1 MGEHMQYAVAP
12 TDGLLDPVY
21 QFEGDANV
29 WRDWRKTATL
39 VKHLTWRHLAA
50 RYRGSALGFV
60 WSLLNPVLLMG
71 IYTFVFRFIFRAA
84 APGVPYPVFLITG
97 ILAWNF
103 VSIAAMNAA
112 VSLVDG
118 AALIKQT
125 AFPRI
130 ALPVSAVL
138 SNAVNYLM
146 TLPLLITLNLLF
158 GITPTLSLLLLP
170 CALLLLLLMA
180 IGIGVLLAALM
191 PFFRDLQHL
200 IDVLFTMWFFLTPVI
215 YPISLVKQNLPEALL
230 PVYELNPMV
239 GTVHLV
245 HTVFLGQPLPGMSV
259 AIAVGGGLC
268 LLSLGLWV
276 FQRLAMHVSE
286 I

>member
-1 MGEHMQYAVAP
+1 MQYTVAP
-12 TDGLLDPVY
+12 TEELLAPVY
-21 QFEGDANV
+21 KFEGVASV
-29 WRDWRKTATL
+29 WSDWRKIAML

-71 IYTFVFRFIFRAA
+71 IYTFVFHFIFRATV
-84 APGVPYPVFLITG
+84 PGVPYPVFFLTG

-103 VSIAAMNAA
+103 VSIAAINAA

-118 AALIKQT
+118 ASLLKKI
-125 AFPRI
+125 AFPPL

-146 TLPLLITLNLLF
+146 TLPLLITFNLLF
-158 GITPTLSLLLLP
+158 GIAPTLSLLLFP
-170 CALLLLLLMA
+170 GVFLLLLLVA
-180 IGIGVLLAALM
+180 IAVGLLLAALM

-200 IDVLFTMWFFLTPVI
+200 IEVLFTTWLFLTPVL
-215 YPISLVKQNLPEALL
+215 YPMSLVVQNCPEGLL
-230 PVYELNPMV
+230 PLYKLNPMV
-239 GTVHLV
+239 GIMRLV
-245 HTVFLGQPLPGMSV
+245 HAVFLGQPWPGWSV
-259 AIAVGGGLC
+259 AVAIGGVLC

-276 FQRLAMHVSE
+276 FQRLARRVSE
-286 I
+286 L

>member
-1 MGEHMQYAVAP
+1 MGV
-12 TDGLLDPVY
+12 
-21 QFEGDANV
+21 
-29 WRDWRKTATL
+29 
-39 VKHLTWRHLAA
+39 
-50 RYRGSALGFV
+50 
-60 WSLLNPVLLMG
+60 
-71 IYTFVFRFIFRAA
+71 YTFVFRFIFRAA
-84 APGVPYPVFLITG
+84 VPGIPYPVFFLTG

-118 AALIKQT
+118 AALINKT
-125 AFPRI
+125 AFPRL
-130 ALPVSAVL
+130 ALPISAVL
-138 SNAVNYLM
+138 SNAINYLM

-215 YPISLVKQNLPEALL
+215 YPMSLVKQNLPEALL

-276 FQRLAMHVSE
+276 FQRLAIRVSE
-286 I
+286 L